1 MSSGRKA
8 ACCHWV
14 PGLVF
19 PPWCHHNRENHKYML
34 EFIEP
39 ENNTR
44 DISLQNTLIAG
55 SGRNTHLLLMGLR
68 RVNVNLTLHSLDFY
82 WVFIKKGFSGWI
94 SALECRKEGVRRKS
108 HLLWGKVMEEP
119 GQFPVQTSGSGK
131 EKFLILQQGLLIR
144 ASSERKLPKISPK
157 CSCPCGTPAVP
168 LQKGPLSPEG
178 YLYSTSWERHLGHH
192 PGSLWATGVG
202 TCPWLTAEFEKPW
215 HKEQH
220 RQRREDGPSTPRGRT
235 INRRQRIWLLPT
247 PHRRNIN
254 ENQCRQCQKLKAA
267 QFPSLFDPLVRAE
280 PHPGPPSSLLWNQ
293 QAHHTQVLTSLCQ
306 GKQRHS
312 LVFKTN
318 YFFIYSLAGI

>member
-19 PPWCHHNRENHKYML
+19 PPWCHHNGENHKYML

-94 SALECRKEGVRRKS
+94 SAWECRKEGVRRKS

-119 GQFPVQTSGSGK
+119 GQFPMQTTGSRK

-192 PGSLWATGVG
+192 PGVYGLLVLAHVPDSLQSLKNHGTRNSTGRGEKMVPPPQEAEQLTGDREYGCFPLPIGG
-202 TCPWLTAEFEKPW
+202 TSMKTSAGSAKNWRLPSFLLCLILWWEQNPIQDLPAPCCGTNRPITHRCWPHCARESRGTALCSK
-215 HKEQH
+215 Q
-220 RQRREDGPSTPRGRT
+220 
-235 INRRQRIWLLPT
+235 II
-247 PHRRNIN
+247 
-254 ENQCRQCQKLKAA
+254 
-267 QFPSLFDPLVRAE
+267 
-280 PHPGPPSSLLWNQ
+280 SSYT
-293 QAHHTQVLTSLCQ
+293 H
-306 GKQRHS
+306 
-312 LVFKTN
+312 
-318 YFFIYSLAGI
+318 